1 MLIRR
6 GETVVVQGITGRQG
20 SYWTERMV
28 ECGTQVVAGASPG
41 RGGRTII
48 GIPVYDSVVESAR
61 HHELDASVLFVPP
74 MWARAAALDAIEAG
88 VGKLVLLT
96 EHVPAQDVMEV
107 LARAAAAGTA
117 VLGPNTAGLVVP
129 GETSVGIMPGFARN
143 IFQPGPIGVI
153 SRSGSLGTLVSMEL
167 ITSGFGQSAFIG
179 IGGDPILGTTT
190 LDAVRLLDADERT
203 GAIVLVGE
211 IGGVMEEEAAAHIA
225 SMTKPVVA
233 FIAGRTAPPG
243 QRMGHA
249 GAIVTGD
256 RGSGESKVR
265 ALTEAGAV
273 VVDVPS
279 AIGPA
284 LRSLGV
290 QATVSPADRALV
302 SEAFNQLHP
311 LHREVLRK
319 AYCLGWTT
327 GHIAADLNVTEPVVK
342 SRLHYALRTLRF
354 TLIDPTPRL
363 ANNVRTQ
370 QL

>member
-41 RGGRTII
+41 RAGRTVN

-61 HHELDASVLFVPP
+61 YHRLDASVLFVPP
-74 MWARAAALDAIEAG
+74 RQAKAAALDAIEAG

-96 EHVPAQDVMEV
+96 EHVPAQDVMEI
-107 LARAAAAGTA
+107 LARAAAARTT

-143 IFQPGPIGVI
+143 IFQPGRIGVI

-167 ITSGFGQSAFIG
+167 TTAGFGQSAFVG

-203 GAIVLVGE
+203 DAIVVVGE
-211 IGGVMEEEAAAHIA
+211 IGGVMEEEAAAYIA
-225 SMTKPVVA
+225 TMTKPVVA
-233 FIAGRTAPPG
+233 FIAGRTAPSG

-249 GAIVTGD
+249 GAIVTGG

-265 ALTEAGAV
+265 ALSEAGAV

-279 AIGPA
+279 AFGEA
-284 LRSLGV
+284 LRLLGV
-290 QATVSPADRALV
+290 RATGSPA
-302 SEAFNQLHP
+302 
-311 LHREVLRK
+311 
-319 AYCLGWTT
+319 
-327 GHIAADLNVTEPVVK
+327 EPAR
-342 SRLHYALRTLRF
+342 SG
-354 TLIDPTPRL
+354 
-363 ANNVRTQ
+363 
-370 QL
+370 